1 MKKIKLSHKIYTL
14 IIVTYIAIMGACS
27 KDDTVASTE
36 NQTPETIYIAGN
48 EENANNIAVAKF
60 WKNGVATKLGNGA
73 KASTALGISG
83 LGNDIYTV
91 GYQNNNND
99 VKTATYWKNDV
110 PITLTTTGR
119 KSEATGIYIS
129 GNDIYICGYEE
140 KTIPANGNTPTY
152 DYNEAKY
159 WKNGVA
165 VVLNPSASPFSAVAK
180 CIWVAN
186 NKVYIG
192 GYSDVFG
199 VSSVGTYWTT
209 DINGGNLVENNI
221 TNNDTGT
228 VNGITILG
236 TDIYAAGTQS
246 ASAQSPTY
254 WKNGQSLNLTDNNK
268 RTIVNGIATSGSD
281 VYVIG
286 VATPP
291 GTPGFPAKYW
301 KNGISTLLT
310 DGANTIPTCITSF
323 KSDIYIVATDNSIG
337 AIKFWKNGKTSLL
350 STPNRAV
357 AYAIFVTP

>member
-60 WKNGVATKLGNGA
+60 WKNGVVTKLGNGA
-73 KASTALGISG
+73 KVSTALGISG

-91 GYQNNNND
+91 GFQNNNND
-99 VKTATYWKNDV
+99 VRTATYWKNDA

-140 KTIPANGNTPTY
+140 KTIPANGSTPAY

-159 WKNGVA
+159 WKNGIA
-165 VVLNPSASPFSAVAK
+165 VVLNPGASPFSAVAK

-186 NKVYIG
+186 NKVYVG

-199 VSSVGTYWTT
+199 VSEVGTYWTT
-209 DINGGNLVENNI
+209 NITGGNLAENNI
-221 TNNDTGT
+221 TNNGAGA
-228 VNGITILG
+228 VNGITTLD
-236 TDIYAAGTQS
+236 TDVYTAGQLE
-246 ASAQSPTY
+246 AFPAY
-254 WKNGQSLNLTDNNK
+254 WKNSQSLSLTDNDK
-268 RTIVNGIATSGSD
+268 ITIVNGIAISGSG

-291 GTPGFPAKYW
+291 GTVDLPAKYW
-301 KNGISTLLT
+301 KNGIGTLLT
-310 DGANTIPTCITSF
+310 DGAGTIPTCITSF
-323 KSDIYIVATDNSIG
+323 KSDIYIVGNNVNVQSSI
-337 AIKFWKNGKTSLL
+337 KYWKNGKPTLL
-350 STPNRAV
+350 STPTNKAL
-357 AYAIFVTP
+357 AYAIFVTN